1 MNQKRIV
8 FAGTPEFALP
18 SLRALLEREHLLCG
32 VYTQPDRPAGRG
44 RHPQASAV
52 KQFAQTHQLP
62 VYQPSTLKDETAYQ
76 TLVELRPD
84 LLVVVA
90 YGLLLP
96 QRILDIPTWG
106 CLNVHASL
114 LPRWRGAAPIQRA
127 ILAGDTQTGITLM
140 RMDAGLDT
148 GDLLAHITCPLLPTD
163 TSQSLHDR
171 LATLGAELLARHLDD
186 LEHLVATPQTEQ
198 HACYAP
204 KIEKKEAQLNWQ
216 HSAIQLD
223 RQIRAF
229 NPWPIATADLF
240 GQVLRIWAATPL
252 AETHHAD
259 PGQCLRAQAEGLDI
273 ATGEGILR
281 LLTVQKAGGR
291 PLPIRDFLNAH
302 PELRQIAASRH
313 RNENN

>member
-8 FAGTPEFALP
+8 FAGTPEFAVPCLQ
-18 SLRALLEREHLLCG
+18 ALLHSHHLLCG

-52 KQFAQTHQLP
+52 KQFAQTHHLP
-62 VYQPSTLKDETAYQ
+62 VYQPFTLKDETAYQ

-96 QRILDIPTWG
+96 QRILDIPTLG
-106 CLNVHASL
+106 CVNVHASL

-127 ILAGDTQTGITLM
+127 ILAGDSETGITLM
-140 RMDAGLDT
+140 RMDVGLDT
-148 GDLLAHITCPLLPTD
+148 GDLLAKVTCPILPTD

-171 LATLGAELLARHLDD
+171 LAALGADLLARHIDE
-186 LEHLVATPQTEQ
+186 LEHLAATPQD
-198 HACYAP
+198 HYGACYAA
-204 KIEKKEAQLNWQ
+204 KLEKNEAQLNWQ
-216 HSAIQLD
+216 DSAIQLD

-229 NPWPIATADLF
+229 NPWPVATANVF
-240 GQVLRIWAATPL
+240 GQMLRIWAATPL
-252 AETHHAD
+252 AETHQSP

-273 ATGEGILR
+273 ATGEGVLR

-291 PLPIRDFLNAH
+291 PLAVRDFLNAH
-302 PELRQIAASRH
+302 PELRSH
-313 RNENN
+313 LKPPT